1 MELKSMVELSSS
13 FSSLEEKGDVGPG
26 RAHNRSLK
34 SWKASKDSRVSVT

>member
-13 FSSLEEKGDVGPG
+13 FSSLEEKGDEGPG

-34 SWKASKDSRVSVT
+34 SWKASNDSRVGVT

>member
-13 FSSLEEKGDVGPG
+13 FSSLEEKGGDEGPG

-34 SWKASKDSRVSVT
+34 IGKQVMIAGSA